1 MVPCWTWTLNLLYIF
16 MEVFIIIKQIKEFV
30 LRTYCWTW
38 STSEIRWNKHFFIF
52 RLSHLVKFPVL
63 FSCLLKWWAVN
74 WSITESLQKL
84 IQQKRQDLA
93 MNLKLDS
100 KHVAHIHVNSY
111 WSATSMN
118 FASANQRVV
127 RIVYSSLFGSPLLI
141 SSRTWNNIISLAQT
155 P

>member
-1 MVPCWTWTLNLLYIF
+1 
-16 MEVFIIIKQIKEFV
+16 
-30 LRTYCWTW
+30 
-38 STSEIRWNKHFFIF
+38 
-52 RLSHLVKFPVL
+52 
-63 FSCLLKWWAVN
+63 
-74 WSITESLQKL
+74 
-84 IQQKRQDLA
+84 

-141 SSRTWNNIISLAQT
+141 TSGTYAYTLSLKQT
-155 P
+155 SLQRRLRNCCNVKFNVVCILKHVDNYIMIEA